1 MIDVRNEFEVKIG
14 SFAGAVNP
22 KTKSFTDF
30 KSFVQKKLNKSKNKK
45 IAMFCTGGIR
55 CEKASSY
62 MMMKGFKNVAQLD
75 GGILK
80 YLEKTPKK
88 DSMWNGECFVFDG
101 RVSLKNEL
109 KDGTYKLCHACWL
122 PISDKDTYSKYY
134 NPGVSCHNCF
144 DKTSEEKKKNLL
156 ERNKQIKL
164 DKKRGNFNRFIK
176 HSISDYE

>member
-1 MIDVRNEFEVKIG
+1 
-14 SFAGAVNP
+14 
-22 KTKSFTDF
+22 
-30 KSFVQKKLNKSKNKK
+30 
-45 IAMFCTGGIR
+45 
-55 CEKASSY
+55 
-62 MMMKGFKNVAQLD
+62 MKGFKNVAQLD

-109 KDGTYKLCHACWL
+109 KDGTYKLCHACRL
-122 PISDKDTYSKYY
+122 PISNKDTYNKYY
-134 NPGVSCHNCF
+134 KPGASCHNCF
-144 DKTSEEKKKNLL
+144 HKTSEEKKKNLL

-176 HSISDYE
+176 QSISDYE